1 MAPDSLLPDRLVDP
15 RGLVTIVGNLV
26 DNALDAAAGPVGA
39 LIEVGLHTEGR
50 TVMLW
55 VRDSGP
61 GVPPEQ
67 RETIFTEGWST
78 KEVPAHGKRGLG
90 LALVRRLA
98 ERQGGSVAV
107 DAADEGGAVFA
118 VVLPEATTETESEKA
133 GAAQ

>member
-1 MAPDSLLPDRLVDP
+1 
-15 RGLVTIVGNLV
+15 
-26 DNALDAAAGPVGA
+26 
-39 LIEVGLHTEGR
+39 
-50 TVMLW
+50 MLW

-61 GVPPEQ
+61 GIPPEQ

-78 KEVPAHGKRGLG
+78 KEVPARGKRGLG

-107 DAADEGGAVFA
+107 DGADEGGAVFA
-118 VVLPEATTETESEKA
+118 VVLPEAVTESESDKA